1 MPSIEVPHGR
11 LYYEIHGQGRTLV
24 LLHGMWSN
32 NGAWRKMVPELAR
45 NNEVILLDHMGHGKS
60 DRMLAPYSLATYAS
74 DLGHLLDSLEK
85 SQVILLGFSLGASVA
100 QEAYFQ
106 NPSRVTALV
115 LIATPPPYKLHWMIG
130 ISFVSLLEKL
140 GITSLKKE
148 TIKALGRRYSKGTDK
163 RFIEKSLNE
172 LSSYDNDEFA
182 RLLRSA
188 WVRGNIG
195 REARIRVPTL
205 LVIGEKD
212 GIISHSVSI
221 QQAIPGSRL
230 SIVPDCNHSVLFD
243 RPDQV
248 VREIQDFLGEVQPN
262 P

>member
-1 MPSIEVPHGR
+1 MPLIEVPHGR
-11 LYYEIHGQGRTLV
+11 LHYDIHGQGRTLV

-32 NGAWRKMVPELAR
+32 NGVWRRMVPELAK
-45 NNEVILLDHMGHGKS
+45 NNEVILLDHMGHGES
-60 DRMLAPYSLATYAS
+60 DRMRVPYDLATYAS

-172 LSSYDNDEFA
+172 LSSYDDDEFA

-221 QQAIPGSRL
+221 QRAIPGSRL

-243 RPDQV
+243 RPEQV
-248 VREIQDFLGEVQPN
+248 VREILDFLGEVHPS

>member
-1 MPSIEVPHGR
+1 MPWIEVPHGR

-32 NGAWRKMVPELAR
+32 NGFWRRVVPELAK
-45 NNEVILLDHMGHGKS
+45 NNEVILLDHMGHGES
-60 DRMLAPYSLATYAS
+60 DRMRVSYSLAAYAS
-74 DLGHLLDSLEK
+74 DLGHLLDSLGK
-85 SQVILLGFSLGASVA
+85 NQVILLGFSLGASVA

-130 ISFVSLLEKL
+130 ISLVSLLEKL
-140 GITSLKKE
+140 GITSLKRE

-163 RFIEKSLNE
+163 RFIEKTLNE
-172 LSSYDNDEFA
+172 LASYDDDEFA

-188 WVRGNIG
+188 WDRGNVG
-195 REARIRVPTL
+195 REAGIRVPTL
-205 LVIGEKD
+205 IVIGEKD
-212 GIISHSVSI
+212 RIISHSVSI

-243 RPDQV
+243 RPERV
-248 VREIQDFLGEVQPN
+248 VQEILDFLGEVRSN
-262 P
+262 S

>member
-1 MPSIEVPHGR
+1 
-11 LYYEIHGQGRTLV
+11 
-24 LLHGMWSN
+24 
-32 NGAWRKMVPELAR
+32 MVPELAK
-45 NNEVILLDHMGHGKS
+45 NNEVILLDHMGHGES
-60 DRMLAPYSLATYAS
+60 DRMRVPYSPATYAS
-74 DLGHLLDSLEK
+74 DLGQLLDTLEK
-85 SQVILLGFSLGASVA
+85 NQVILLGFSLGASVA

-163 RFIEKSLNE
+163 RFIEKTLNE
-172 LSSYDNDEFA
+172 LASYDDDEFA

-188 WVRGNIG
+188 WDRGNIG
-195 REARIRVPTL
+195 REAGIRVPTL
-205 LVIGEKD
+205 IVIGEKD
-212 GIISHSVSI
+212 GIIGHSVSI
-221 QQAIPGSRL
+221 QKSIAGSRL

-243 RPDQV
+243 RPEQV
-248 VREIQDFLGEVQPN
+248 VREIQDFLNEVHPN

>member
-1 MPSIEVPHGR
+1 MPLIEVPHGR
-11 LYYEIHGQGRTLV
+11 LHYEIHGQGRTLV

-32 NGAWRKMVPELAR
+32 KGVWRRMVPELAK
-45 NNEVILLDHMGHGKS
+45 NNEVILLDHMGHGES
-60 DRMLAPYSLATYAS
+60 DRMPVPYSPATYAS
-74 DLGHLLDSLEK
+74 DLGHLLDSLGK
-85 SQVILLGFSLGASVA
+85 GQVILMGFSLGASVA

-106 NPSRVTALV
+106 KPSRVTALV

-130 ISFVSLLEKL
+130 IYFVSLLEKL

-163 RFIEKSLNE
+163 RFIEKTLNE
-172 LSSYDNDEFA
+172 LASYDDDEFA

-188 WVRGNIG
+188 WDRGNIG
-195 REARIRVPTL
+195 REARIRAPTL
-205 LVIGEKD
+205 IVIGEKD
-212 GIISHSVSI
+212 GILRHSVSI
-221 QQAIPGSRL
+221 QQAIPDSRL

-243 RPDQV
+243 RPERV
-248 VREIQDFLGEVQPN
+248 VREILDFLGEVRPN